1 MKCVWLGSS
10 TASPLSTVFG
20 FLYLT
25 LAPCTSSCLEPHTQP
40 QVAMP
45 YGQAILAPRS
55 SPVSLTIRRIGR
67 VRSGFI
73 WIVSPT
79 SFIMP
84 VFIPPVMTQAPTTV
98 ESNSSYLSPRP
109 YARPVVLATL
119 RSPRRKAFNML
130 GFILKSFAPPVSEMT
145 SEGRWITNRSTC
157 ESESWSILE
166 QLTSWPHCSFSNC
179 LTLTTEAFAG
189 TRTNSATLDL
199 LSGTEQRSSH
209 R

>member
-10 TASPLSTVFG
+10 TASPLSTILG

-25 LAPCTSSCLEPHTQP
+25 FSPCTSSCSKPHTQP

-45 YGQAILAPRS
+45 YRWAMIAPCS
-55 SPVSLTIRRIGR
+55 SRVSLTIRRIGR

-84 VFIPPVMTQAPTTV
+84 VFIPPVMTQAPAMV
-98 ESNSSYLSPRP
+98 ESNSSYIFPRVN
-109 YARPVVLATL
+109 ARPVVLATL

-130 GFILKSFAPPVSEMT
+130 GFILKSFAPPVREMT
-145 SEGRWITNRSTC
+145 SEGRWITSRSTC
-157 ESESWSILE
+157 ASGCILE
-166 QLTSWPHCSFSNC
+166 QLTSWPHCSFNIC
-179 LTLTTEAFAG
+179 LTPTTEAFAG

-199 LSGTEQRSSH
+199 LSGTEQRSS
-209 R
+209 